1 MRKGLRA
8 DYIFNSALET
18 GVRSACVL
26 AADQTMKYDLQ
37 HLLAFDHLVVHT
49 GDVHNAPPS
58 LHPNVLQ
65 RNGELLI
72 RRPLV
77 EHGLLLMEHKK
88 LIEKIVSIDGF
99 YYRATDLASVFIE
112 SLTNSYIEELRKRA
126 TWAVNMYKDSGDEF
140 FSKVFNTAFDRWRKE
155 FQIAE
160 ISFGSD
166 ERLG

>member
-1 MRKGLRA
+1 MSKNLHA

-26 AADQTMKYDLQ
+26 AADQSMQYDLQ
-37 HLLAFDHLVVHT
+37 QLLAFDHLVVHT
-49 GDVHNAPPS
+49 GDVSNAPPS

-65 RNGELLI
+65 RNGELLV

-88 LIEKIVSIDGF
+88 LVEKIISINGF

-112 SLTNSYIEELRKRA
+112 SLTNKYIEELCKRA
-126 TWAVNMYKDSGDEF
+126 DWAVKMYKDFGDQF
-140 FSKVFNTAFDRWRKE
+140 FSEVFNTAFDRWTNE

-160 ISFGSD
+160 ISIGSSEGLD
-166 ERLG
+166 

>member
-1 MRKGLRA
+1 MSKNLHA

-26 AADQTMKYDLQ
+26 AADQSMKYDLQ
-37 HLLAFDHLVVHT
+37 QLLAFDHLVVHT
-49 GDVHNAPPS
+49 GDVRNAPPS

-65 RNGELLI
+65 RNGELLV
-72 RRPLV
+72 RRSLV

-88 LIEKIVSIDGF
+88 LVEKIITFDGF

-112 SLTNSYIEELRKRA
+112 SLTNKYIEELRKRA
-126 TWAVNMYKDSGDEF
+126 DWAVKIYKESGDRF
-140 FSKVFNTAFDRWRKE
+140 FSEIFNTAFDRWANE

-160 ISFGSD
+160 ISIGRS
-166 ERLG
+166 EGLK